1 MGEKLGLIV
10 DKVSYGATGYIG
22 NKILKFIVRLISN
35 KYTVN
40 LAPNLLAHSMRIRW
54 KVK

>member
-1 MGEKLGLIV
+1 MGEKLGLVV
-10 DKVSYGATGYIG
+10 DKISYGATGYAG
-22 NKILKFIVRLISN
+22 NIILKFIVRLISN
-35 KYTVN
+35 KYTVS